1 MSTADFSQLR
11 SCAENGIV
19 TNWKQLRS
27 QISLKLDETTK
38 SFYKKAINK
47 DISEANSLIYIK
59 KILLDCEEPPF
70 TVQRACELLVKPNI
84 YRSAQIFLFYFK
96 KLFLGISIS
105 AFVKPQSELDP
116 IQQQKPIEI
125 DHPALMDK
133 NKLGSQILDYS

>member
-59 KILLDCEEPPF
+59 KILLDCEEF
-70 TVQRACELLVKPNI
+70 FISETVTRKFMLLV
-84 YRSAQIFLFYFK
+84 FK
-96 KLFLGISIS
+96 KDLHS
-105 AFVKPQSELDP
+105 QSKE
-116 IQQQKPIEI
+116 
-125 DHPALMDK
+125 HV
-133 NKLGSQILDYS
+133 NCW